1 MSVQEDVLA
10 RELAI
15 AATLDK
21 NGVAIKIKSRT
32 VAAFD
37 RLLGS
42 LVDIPVA
49 FSDGVARKKRVRDQ
63 IQERLLL
70 AQADLAEQRLRGAPI
85 VGDALLFDILKDA
98 ARKQMNA
105 AGVAIE
111 AFYTLK
117 ALPPPD
123 TDATPEGESESE
135 SRPQHIDDDW
145 MNQFVRYAEDA
156 SSDEL
161 QVIWGRVLAGEIG
174 APASFSRHTLRFIAE
189 LDWETA
195 KNCEFVREHAVGDIV
210 PMTELWRGG
219 EGYLIGIDLQRLGL
233 VEGIGSLPPA
243 HSFEIGADGFS
254 VVVAGKKA
262 LILYGP
268 PGHKISIPAIVLT
281 RLGRE
286 VFSLL
291 EPQDS
296 ETGLREF
303 AEAVRNSGVI
313 KADIAK
319 IMLQRG
325 NTIQFLVSEHL
336 WDGVV

>member
-1 MSVQEDVLA
+1 MSEDVLA

-15 AATLDK
+15 AATLDE
-21 NGVAIKIKSRT
+21 NGVAIRIKSRT

-42 LVDIPVA
+42 LVDIPAA
-49 FSDGVARKKRVRDQ
+49 FSEGVAQKKRVRDQ

-70 AQADLAEQRLRGAPI
+70 AQADLAEQRLRGVPI
-85 VGDALLFDILKDA
+85 VGDALLVDILKDA
-98 ARKQMNA
+98 TRKQTNA

-111 AFYTLK
+111 AFHTLK
-117 ALPPPD
+117 ALPSPNNE
-123 TDATPEGESESE
+123 ATPDGESESE
-135 SRPQHIDDDW
+135 PQRQQIDDDW

-161 QVIWGRVLAGEIG
+161 QQIWGRVLAGEIG
-174 APASFSRHTLRFIAE
+174 APGSFSRHTLRFIAE
-189 LDWETA
+189 LDMETA

-210 PMTELWRGG
+210 PITELWQGG

-233 VEGIGSLPPA
+233 VEGIGSLPPT
-243 HSFEIGADGFS
+243 HSFEIGADGS
-254 VVVAGKKA
+254 RAVAAGHKA
-262 LILYGP
+262 LMLYGP
-268 PGHKISIPAIVLT
+268 PGHKISIQAIVLT

-303 AEAVRNSGVI
+303 AEAVRNVGVI
-313 KADIAK
+313 KADIVNIVFRRENA
-319 IMLQRG
+319 
-325 NTIQFLVSEHL
+325 IQFLVSENL
-336 WDGVV
+336 WDGEV